1 MKDKEI
7 SIPETEECTLA
18 HVDYETQR
26 IESMQEHAGNVAL
39 FLSNVCELPE
49 LKNLVELAGILHDA
63 GKLGTKNQDDFKI
76 NGKETKQRDAC
87 QAVTN
92 NKAKAHYQ
100 AAK

>member
-26 IESMQEHAGNVAL
+26 IQSMQEHAGNVVL

-63 GKLGTKNQDDFKI
+63 GSLAQKI
-76 NGKETKQRDAC
+76 RMILRIFGSRVIRYINMDWIILLLVEDLRL
-87 QAVTN
+87 N
-92 NKAKAHYQ
+92 
-100 AAK
+100 

>member
-26 IESMQEHAGNVAL
+26 IQSMQEHAGNVVL
-39 FLSNVCELPE
+39 FLSNVCELSE

-63 GKLGTKNQDDFKI
+63 GKLGTKNQDDFRIFGSWVIRYI
-76 NGKETKQRDAC
+76 NMDWIILLPVEDLRL
-87 QAVTN
+87 N
-92 NKAKAHYQ
+92 
-100 AAK
+100 